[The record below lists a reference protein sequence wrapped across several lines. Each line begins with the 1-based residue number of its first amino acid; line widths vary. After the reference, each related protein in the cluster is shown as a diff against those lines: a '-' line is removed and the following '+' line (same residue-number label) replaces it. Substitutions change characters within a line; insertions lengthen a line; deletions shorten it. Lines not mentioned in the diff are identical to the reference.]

1 MEVSF
6 YLVSVLLLSAC
17 DCCLFV
23 IWRSVYKQ
31 MQLIVYLFSGEWIWR
46 VPLWIRERERWFAVM
61 FDASAVIC
69 ACNSV
74 GLLL

>member
-17 DCCLFV
+17 DRCLFV
-23 IWRSVYKQ
+23 AWRSVYKQ
-31 MQLIVYLFSGEWIWR
+31 MRLIVYLFAGEWIWH
-46 VPLWIRERERWFAVM
+46 VPLWIGERERWFAVM

-69 ACNSV
+69 ARNSV